1 MIARIIGVVALG
13 LFALAGVQTFRLS
26 QSDRDLTAT
35 QNKLAFQK
43 LVVANLAARVVRSET
58 ARQAE
63 REQCAADF
71 AGEVARNKIEIAKAS
86 KAALARS
93 QVTGICPRASTQAER
108 LAALRANSGES
119 K

>member
-1 MIARIIGVVALG
+1 MIDRIIGVVALG
-13 LFALAGVQTFRLS
+13 LFAFAGVQTFRLT
-26 QSDRDLTAT
+26 DT
-35 QNKLAFQK
+35 QNKLAFEK

-108 LAALRANSGES
+108 LAALRANSGE